1 MKGKREETAARSV
14 MALKVVSYNLNRT
27 DKAEALR
34 AFLREIEDADV
45 YCFQLIS
52 REVLGAVKEELGYA
66 YADIFAGTGDGFGL
80 ASVTRLPVDPSI
92 AKEHHE
98 VEDREGGS
106 PGTTFALTCVV
117 RPPFGGSLAVTNAH
131 LANTSEDARLRQ
143 IGELVG
149 DGEGAAGDESLIVGD
164 FNALCRSD
172 YSDGEWD
179 SLVSVAAERNWEP
192 RREDAYQLM
201 ASNHLDACQSHGGST
216 GARELRTYDLDL
228 GEDRPEGERVA
239 ALRLDYLFLSRKSRL
254 RPTSFLVH
262 RSIDVS
268 NHFPIAC
275 SLTVQ

>member
-1 MKGKREETAARSV
+1 

-34 AFLREIEDADV
+34 GFLREIEDADV

-52 REVLGAVKEELGYA
+52 REVLGAVREELGYA
-66 YADIFAGTGDGFGL
+66 YADIFVGTGDGFGL
-80 ASVTRLPVDPSI
+80 ALVTRLPVRVDPSI

-98 VEDREGGS
+98 VGDREGGS

-149 DGEGAAGDESLIVGD
+149 YGESAAGDESLIVGD

-179 SLVSVAAERNWEP
+179 SLVSVAAQRNWEP
-192 RREDAYQLM
+192 RREDAYQSM
-201 ASNHLDACQSHGGST
+201 ASNHLDACQRHHGGST
-216 GARELRTYDLDL
+216 SARELRTYNLDL
-228 GEDRPEGERVA
+228 GERRPEGERVA